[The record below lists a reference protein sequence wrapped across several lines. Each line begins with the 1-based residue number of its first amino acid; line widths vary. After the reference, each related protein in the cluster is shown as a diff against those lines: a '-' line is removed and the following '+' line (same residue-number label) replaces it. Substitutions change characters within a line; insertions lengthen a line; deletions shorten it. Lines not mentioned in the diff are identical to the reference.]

1 MILSEDRQKHFAHLL
16 IDGLWGD
23 ELIDFDEDVEEVVI
37 REAKRLVTQWVNEQG
52 DIDAEV
58 RQKINSLKRQ
68 LPEGSAEWK
77 VMYQKY
83 YNQEMS
89 RRGHK

>member
-1 MILSEDRQKHFAHLL
+1 MIRQT
-16 IDGLWGD
+16 
-23 ELIDFDEDVEEVVI
+23 
-37 REAKRLVTQWVNEQG
+37 KRLINLWVQEQG
-52 DIDAEV
+52 NIDESV
-58 RQKINSLKRQ
+58 RHKISSLKRD

-83 YNQEMS
+83 YKEEMS

>member
-1 MILSEDRQKHFAHLL
+1 MIISDDRQKRFAHLL

-23 ELIDFDEDVEEVVI
+23 EYIDFDEDEEESVI
-37 REAKRLVTQWVNEQG
+37 RQAKRLIGLWVQEQG
-52 DIDAEV
+52 DIDDEV
-58 RQKINSLKRQ
+58 RKTISNLKRD

-83 YNQEMS
+83 YKEQMS

>member
-1 MILSEDRQKHFAHLL
+1 MIISEDRQKHFAHIL

-23 ELIDFDEDVEEVVI
+23 EYIEFDEDAEDQVI
-37 REAKRLVTQWVNEQG
+37 RQTKRLIGLWVQEQG
-52 DIDAEV
+52 DIDETV
-58 RQKINSLKRQ
+58 RGKLASLKRD

-83 YNQEMS
+83 YNEEMS

>member
-1 MILSEDRQKHFAHLL
+1 MMISEDRQKLFAHLL

-23 ELIDFDEDVEEVVI
+23 EFIDFNEDEEEQVI
-37 REAKRLVTQWVNEQG
+37 RQAKRLIAQWVQEQG
-52 DIDAEV
+52 DIDQEV
-58 RQKINSLKRQ
+58 RQKLNNLKRDI
-68 LPEGSAEWK
+68 PEGSAEWK

-83 YNQEMS
+83 YNEEMS